1 MNTLNIEKKEKYAE
15 LMIKLNKAT
24 NEEYY
29 YEAIF
34 IEYAI
39 IEDRLE
45 ALLRYAGLK
54 YKQDN
59 GTNIDIQKKINKIQN
74 DAKFQ
79 DSYIKKHITPKILN
93 EIQLWKNERNRLIHN
108 LVNAKYDNEEIKN
121 IALQGECL
129 AKKISNKS
137 TLIKRYFQKLSE
149 K

>member
-1 MNTLNIEKKEKYAE
+1 MNTLNIEKKEKYAD

-45 ALLRYAGLK
+45 ALLKYAELK

-74 DAKFQ
+74 DAKFK

-108 LVNAKYDNEEIKN
+108 LVNAKYDNQEIKN
-121 IALQGECL
+121 IALKGECL

>member
-45 ALLRYAGLK
+45 ALLKHAGLK

-93 EIQLWKNERNRLIHN
+93 EIQLWKN
-108 LVNAKYDNEEIKN
+108 
-121 IALQGECL
+121 
-129 AKKISNKS
+129 
-137 TLIKRYFQKLSE
+137 
-149 K
+149 